1 MGQDQIFAFNIIH
14 LAKIDMLI
22 KKKKMSKTTDQLN
35 KKGKNLKSVK
45 PAIGSVNKRDWIYLF
60 KKVSEI

>member
-1 MGQDQIFAFNIIH
+1 
-14 LAKIDMLI
+14 
-22 KKKKMSKTTDQLN
+22 MSKTTDQLN

-45 PAIGSVNKRDWIYLF
+45 PAIGSVNKRDGIYLF

>member
-1 MGQDQIFAFNIIH
+1 
-14 LAKIDMLI
+14 
-22 KKKKMSKTTDQLN
+22 MSKTTDQLN